1 MSCGISSAALHIPH
15 IYAIFVY
22 LLCRNKI
29 HFFKFLSM
37 SDKPPLPQLKIITS
51 TRSTVQASLTRCSDW
66 LSLSC
71 GTVKYHQGRGNTLC
85 WEQIQSVINI
95 SSTLKFVIPSF
106 RLYIA
111 NFRAVPTEMVQIEY
125 LKAEAL
131 QVHQIVR
138 TLLVW
143 YLFSGIGI
151 LVYSCTGCS
160 TSKIYLCLEDNRSS
174 FFGVSLKSETKDAW
188 P

>member
-1 MSCGISSAALHIPH
+1 
-15 IYAIFVY
+15 
-22 LLCRNKI
+22 
-29 HFFKFLSM
+29 M
-37 SDKPPLPQLKIITS
+37 SDKSRLPQLKIITS
-51 TRSTVQASLTRCSDW
+51 TRSTVQASLTICSDW

-85 WEQIQSVINI
+85 WEQIQSVTNI
-95 SSTLKFVIPSF
+95 SSTLKFIIPSF

-111 NFRAVPTEMVQIEY
+111 NFHAVPTEMVQIEY
-125 LKAEAL
+125 IKAEAL

-143 YLFSGIGI
+143 
-151 LVYSCTGCS
+151 YSCTGCS

-174 FFGVSLKSETKDAW
+174 FSGVSSLLFVKDEIFGKQKLDVKQVQDKQIYV
-188 P
+188 

>member
-1 MSCGISSAALHIPH
+1 
-15 IYAIFVY
+15 
-22 LLCRNKI
+22 
-29 HFFKFLSM
+29 M

-51 TRSTVQASLTRCSDW
+51 TRSTVQASLTICSDW

-85 WEQIQSVINI
+85 WEQIQSVTNI
-95 SSTLKFVIPSF
+95 SSTLKFIIPSF

-111 NFRAVPTEMVQIEY
+111 NFHAVPTEMVQIEY
-125 LKAEAL
+125 IKAEAL

-143 YLFSGIGI
+143 Y
-151 LVYSCTGCS
+151 SCTGCT

-174 FFGVSLKSETKDAW
+174 FSGVSSLLFVKDEIFGKQKLDVKQVQDKQIYV
-188 P
+188 